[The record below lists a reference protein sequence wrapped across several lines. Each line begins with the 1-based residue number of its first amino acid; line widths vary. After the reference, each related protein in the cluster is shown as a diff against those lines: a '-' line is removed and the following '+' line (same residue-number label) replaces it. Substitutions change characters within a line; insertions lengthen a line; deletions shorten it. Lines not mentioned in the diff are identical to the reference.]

1 MHARTHKCLCI
12 SVCSSFICAT
22 TWLFTDII
30 RKGGKEEK
38 AKQVKSHFSCTS
50 CVVLYVTSLHFF
62 HLLLDIASKRVFTDN
77 SALIHYPDLLCNPA
91 YKVLIVTDDDHRTY
105 YSTLRSKRMGQK
117 KRENRSGAVLLLNC
131 VAKTTRE
138 HCNRVL
144 CHTLVVTTIRRK
156 AHKKSTWHTFKRF
169 YTICQGSYRL
179 QVQIIGRFVQD
190 QHMWPAVR
198 NLCVR
203 TR

>member
-105 YSTLRSKRMGQK
+105 YSTLRSKCMGQK
-117 KRENRSGAVLLLNC
+117 K
-131 VAKTTRE
+131 K
-138 HCNRVL
+138 
-144 CHTLVVTTIRRK
+144 RK
-156 AHKKSTWHTFKRF
+156 
-169 YTICQGSYRL
+169 Q
-179 QVQIIGRFVQD
+179 IGRSSSLEWRGQD
-190 QHMWPAVR
+190 Y
-198 NLCVR
+198 
-203 TR
+203 TRALQSSALPYTYSNNNKKKGT